1 MHAGTPEQEEA
12 VAKWEAEGNAY
23 NYTEAC
29 EMLKNRGLYESPL
42 TADLIGTRKAD
53 GKPYRYGSGWVIDNI
68 PEKDLE
74 EIKNLFVE

>member
-1 MHAGTPEQEEA
+1 M
-12 VAKWEAEGNAY
+12 
-23 NYTEAC
+23 
-29 EMLKNRGLYESPL
+29 PL

-53 GKPYRYGSGWVIDNI
+53 GKPYKYGYGWVIDNI